1 MPDVAAVEVFAALS
15 DESRWQIL
23 TRLGSE
29 PASASHLAAELPISR
44 QAIAKH
50 LRVLTEAGLVTSSR
64 VGREIRYEAVGA
76 QLSRV
81 AHRLDTLGRSWDRR
95 LADIKLRAEEG

>member
-1 MPDVAAVEVFAALS
+1 MPDVASVEVFAALS

-29 PASASHLAAELPISR
+29 PASASRLADELPISR

-50 LRVLTEAGLVTSSR
+50 LRVLTEARLVTSSR
-64 VGREIRYEAVGA
+64 VGREIRYEAVGT

-81 AHRLDTLGRSWDRR
+81 AHRLDAIGRGWDRR
-95 LADIKLRAEEG
+95 LADIKLRAERG